1 MPRKSNGNG
10 STPRTKK
17 SSKIAETASVPV
29 VTETRTETRKVL
41 VPINLEEE
49 IRQRAYEIYA
59 ERGYTPGN
67 EREDWFTA
75 EREIRSRYQPAQS
88 A

>member
-17 SSKIAETASVPV
+17 SSKIAETATVPV
-29 VTETRTETRKVL
+29 VTETRKVL

-59 ERGYTPGN
+59 GRGYTPGN
-67 EREDWFTA
+67 EQEDWITA
-75 EREIRSRYQPAQS
+75 EREVRSRYQPAQS